1 MLASGILLEFAQFL
15 RIISWITFP
24 VLFLAVIIT
33 IIIHYYRKKKRKNG
47 EEPLTEEGVHLLFD
61 HTGLI
66 RQYHTKLSYNQ
77 ARYAALKQDFEKL
90 ELKYAALNTN
100 NEIHMENT
108 VNNLQTGIDM
118 LSETHALEKKELESC
133 IEQLRNENENL
144 RTQVQLNGE
153 QQYLQDLLEVKNNQ
167 ILFLQ
172 EQVEKQVKS
181 FHVAERG
188 RHDLE
193 NQVTYLSSVI
203 KELTQ
208 QNEMLNA
215 SVGDNQ
221 DRIDQLNEE
230 LAKETD
236 RVSQAENKL
245 QANLQALKKIQ
256 RTLADCVGEELE
268 GPQVIEMKTN
278 YTLAVE
284 SSE

>member
-33 IIIHYYRKKKRKNG
+33 IIFHYYRKKKRKNS
-47 EEPLTEEGVHLLFD
+47 EPFAEEGVHLLFD

-90 ELKYAALNTN
+90 ELKYAALNSN

-118 LSETHALEKKELESC
+118 LSETHTLEKKELESC
-133 IEQLRNENENL
+133 IEQLRNENEAL

-193 NQVTYLSSVI
+193 NQVTYLTSVI

-215 SVGDNQ
+215 SVGDSQ
-221 DRIDQLNEE
+221 DRIDRLNEE
-230 LAKETD
+230 LAHETD

-256 RTLADCVGEELE
+256 RTLADCIGEEF
-268 GPQVIEMKTN
+268 GDSQV
-278 YTLAVE
+278 VE
-284 SSE
+284 LKLVHGS